1 MKHLQKKIQRFSTS
15 LFFSTGIGIDDT
27 FVMLAAWRRTSV
39 KLSVPERMGVMMSDA
54 AVSITITSLTDIISF
69 WIGIMSPF
77 PSVKIFCSYSGLA
90 VCFIF
95 VWHITFFAACMA
107 ISGYCEEKNLHSI
120 FGYKVKPVSVAIKG
134 KFHSNFHEC
143 PIKTSFNMVSK
154 QMHLI
159 NAIAHNFQMWQMNF
173 AQKSNASSN

>member
-1 MKHLQKKIQRFSTS
+1 
-15 LFFSTGIGIDDT
+15 
-27 FVMLAAWRRTSV
+27 MLAAWRRTSV
-39 KLSVPERMGVMMSDA
+39 KLGVPERMGITMSDA

-77 PSVKIFCSYSGLA
+77 PSVQIFCKYSGMA

-95 VWHITFFAACMA
+95 AWHITFFAACMA

-134 KFHSNFHEC
+134 KHNQFHLRKQA
-143 PIKTSFNMVSK
+143 IDWKTSFNSVSK
-154 QMHLI
+154 WIQARLVCNCECSKRFSVKNKI
-159 NAIAHNFQMWQMNF
+159 VNYWLFYEVIQVN
-173 AQKSNASSN
+173 